1 MSSITNVNNNASVVN
16 VGRTTPVSPGVQPA
30 AKSIPVVVASDQ
42 VAIPVEEQNKVQSE
56 VALSLLGIPRAE
68 VALGIFADVNTYDV
82 NPTEWSSSPQYHI
95 TGYGIKHLPNEAGAL
110 VEAPRNKTSVLT
122 SKRFFRYQ
130 PGRVSAAT
138 FGVKSTTSVADYSQN
153 PSIRK
158 FGIYDNF
165 DGYFW
170 ETRNDSQED
179 NFCVVRRSQS
189 MIKAPASPTGLVGQ
203 PLKGGNPISTISLTQ
218 NDDFR
223 IIGQGQKETVEEST
237 LLVKDR
243 KTITDNRFAIVNTAL
258 AAASAAYAVSAG
270 TSVTVSS
277 QHSNGT
283 VVNGVI
289 ITSGSYTS
297 STGTAAERFYKDLAL
312 AINTVTGNT
321 NFSDGTTSA
330 TPDITAAQVEIKC
343 KRDLDY
349 WIDNYLLDMEYGG
362 TAHTNINI
370 SNYAT
375 GLFPQ
380 IATFEKAIH
389 AQLKIVLD
397 GYAGITSAGD
407 TKITALTAITQTA
420 FNRNNGSGVLVPSVP
435 TTSEYGTRN
444 KLETVMTVKG
454 HYWSY
459 VVSASTATNKAIIY
473 ATPTAAQLA
482 ARGLDPIT
490 ATDIKYKCQ
499 RDVGYIIDGYS
510 NDISGGGDAET
521 KYNMTMYF
529 KGGREGQN
537 TGNGTDGFGMS
548 IYSQTNASGVLAEI
562 ERHTHLRDKI
572 KTDLVAYGFGTTTA
586 EYKKL
591 VILADRVISN
601 FTTENQQ
608 SMELGDKGFAGNL
621 VALRD
626 GLIVTHAAVFDATLL
641 KTAEKI
647 VTVAIGSDAGANL
660 GTPNSF
666 KISKGHVTFGQHI
679 KLYFANSE
687 ATRGTLVSGT
697 VYQVVKVYG
706 PKGNEFTLQDEAGIA
721 QTLTVAQATAA
732 GAMYVETVV
741 PFIFPKAYQPSA
753 AGYWNKFQP
762 AVTLNDASDIKFP
775 RGMVFPYMYADD
787 QNLGT
792 DDASSLKVGYINSAL
807 DLSLDV
813 RGLSLI
819 CDQIDSVNFIP
830 EYINWIKNNV
840 KPEFYGVYDYR
851 VPRSRFSHDTLD
863 GKNTTAGTAGLR
875 EYSDLATGENGIAR
889 PGQRYTTGTSPN
901 LVPQYTDSLYNF
913 DFTKVT
919 MLKIEFSWYGA
930 VGALFLAYVPVANG
944 EARWVRVHHLRA
956 SNQLK
961 IASLGNATLPITY
974 TTYGGGDA
982 KSLGDGED
990 VNFTDRGYGADAH
1003 SIVKYG
1009 ASYYID
1015 GGDRGTVRLYSHNNE
1030 DTASAY
1036 GKQWS
1041 IANGSVSSGNKIAI
1055 NSTSLATGN
1064 PSDSNALW
1072 TSANGGSG
1080 TVDTRFFMGARVKT
1094 SNRTDQNINV
1104 VWADSTHI
1112 YLSSSPSSTT
1122 GIKLLVDRA
1131 NSTFGLETKKVILS
1145 TRESNAVRN
1154 RVQVYPTKLSTA
1166 NLSTGS
1172 GGNPIRLRF
1181 KKTPLFQTAV
1191 EYTSTLTLSAEYT
1204 ITAANLPLAVTEGGG
1219 AGTFMD
1225 NAESLYG
1232 WFQARVAVD
1241 DVTVFGRLYK
1251 DADSYYFEIL
1261 ESFNAE
1267 VVLKAGL
1274 FLPDLRFEAD
1284 GDIIAQNVVTKS
1296 TSEKEGLSSVKIADN
1311 TVVPIPGTGINVAT
1325 IYLQQGT
1332 EQLDLSPYF
1341 DYNKEYL
1348 SFPLTDQ
1355 ADSLYFTVDSD
1366 TPAGDA
1372 ADQVSIGCTWEEQ

>member
-30 AKSIPVVVASDQ
+30 SKSIPVVIASDQ

-95 TGYGIKHLPNEAGAL
+95 TGHGIKHLPNEAGAL

-138 FGVKSTTSVADYSQN
+138 FGVKSTTSVADFSQN

-179 NFCVVRRSQS
+179 NFSVVRRSQS
-189 MIKAPASPTGLVGQ
+189 MIKAPTSPTGISGQ
-203 PLKGGNPISTISLTQ
+203 FIKGGTPANATVAVTQ

-223 IIGQGQKETVEEST
+223 VIGQGQKETITEST

-243 KTITDNRFAIVNTAL
+243 KIITDNRFAIVNSAL
-258 AAASAAYAVSAG
+258 ATVVAG
-270 TSVTVSS
+270 YSTTGS
-277 QHSNGT
+277 QNTQSPLNGT
-283 VVNGVI
+283 TVAGYA
-289 ITSGSYTS
+289 ITTGSYTA
-297 STGTAAERFYKDLAL
+297 TGNFYADLAL
-312 AINTVTGNT
+312 AINSVTNAPNT
-321 NFSDGTTSA
+321 
-330 TPDITAAQVEIKC
+330 TAAAVELKC

-362 TAHTNINI
+362 TAHTVLNI

-380 IATFEKAIH
+380 IATFEKVIH
-389 AQLKIVLD
+389 AQLKTVLD
-397 GYAGITSAGD
+397 SYAGISSAGD

-420 FNRNNGSGVLVPSVP
+420 FNRNNNQGVLVPSAP
-435 TTSEYGTRN
+435 NNAAYGTRN
-444 KLETVMTVKG
+444 KFETVMAVKSF
-454 HYWSY
+454 YWAY
-459 VVSASTATNKAIIY
+459 VVSVA
-473 ATPTAAQLA
+473 TAANTA
-482 ARGLDPIT
+482 ITYTVPSSGLSSGLT
-490 ATDIKYKCQ
+490 ALDIKYKCQ
-499 RDVGYIIDGYS
+499 RDVGYIIDGYK
-510 NDISGGGDAET
+510 NDIVGGGDAET
-521 KYNMTMYF
+521 KYNMTMYY
-529 KGGREGQN
+529 KGGRP
-537 TGNGTDGFGMS
+537 TSSTNGAGMS
-548 IYSQTNASGVLAEI
+548 IYSQTSGGVLAEI
-562 ERHTHLRDKI
+562 ERHTHLKAKI
-572 KTDLVAYGFGTTTA
+572 LADLPTYGFASTSA
-586 EYKKL
+586 EYKK
-591 VILADRVISN
+591 VVVLADRVISN

-608 SMELGDKGFAGNL
+608 SMDLGDNGFAGNL

-626 GLIVTHAAVFDATLL
+626 GLIVTHAAVYDATLL
-641 KTAEKI
+641 KTAESI
-647 VTVAIGSDAGANL
+647 VTEAIGSNAPASS

-666 KISKGHVTFGQHI
+666 RLTKGHVTFGQHVRV
-679 KLYFANSE
+679 KSWAN
-687 ATRGTLVSGT
+687 AVANCGTLVPGT
-697 VYQVVKVYG
+697 IYKVVKVYG
-706 PKGNEFTLQDEAGIA
+706 PKGNEFTLEDESGTA
-721 QTLTVAQATAA
+721 QAFTVNQATAA
-732 GAMYVETVV
+732 GTMYIETVV
-741 PFIFPKAYQPSA
+741 PFIFPKVYQPSA
-753 AGYWNKFQP
+753 AGYWDDFTPNL
-762 AVTLNDASDIKFP
+762 TASSDTNFP
-775 RGMVFPYMYADD
+775 RGMVFPYMYASDG
-787 QNLGT
+787 NLRST
-792 DDASSLKVGYINSAL
+792 DASSLKVGYINTAL
-807 DLSLDV
+807 DISQPANLNT
-813 RGLSLI
+813 I
-819 CDQIDSVNFIP
+819 CDQIDSVNFVP

-863 GKNTTAGTAGLR
+863 GKTSVAGTAGFR
-875 EYSDLATGENGIAR
+875 QYSDLATGENGIAR
-889 PGQRYTTGTSPN
+889 PGQKYTTGTGEN
-901 LVPQYTDSLYNF
+901 QVDQYTDSLYNF
-913 DFTKVT
+913 DFSKVT

-930 VGALFLAYVPVANG
+930 VGALFLAYVPVGNG

-974 TTYGGGDA
+974 TTYGGGDT

-990 VNFTDRGYGADAH
+990 ANFTDRGYGADAH

-1030 DTASAY
+1030 DTATAY
-1036 GKQWS
+1036 GKVWT
-1041 IANGSVSSGNKIAI
+1041 IANGSYVSSGNKVAI
-1055 NSTSLATGN
+1055 NTTSLATGN
-1064 PSDSNALW
+1064 PN
-1072 TSANGGSG
+1072 TK
-1080 TVDTRFFMGARVKT
+1080 VDPRFFMGARVKT
-1094 SNRTDQNINV
+1094 SNKTDQNIEV
-1104 VWADSTHI
+1104 IWADTTHV
-1112 YLSSSPSSTT
+1112 YLSSVPSSTT

-1131 NSTFGLETKKVILS
+1131 NSTYGLETKKVILS

-1166 NLSTGS
+1166 NI
-1172 GGNPIRLRF
+1172 GNNPVRMRF
-1181 KKTPLFQTAV
+1181 KKTPTFQTDTAYV
-1191 EYTSTLTLSAEYT
+1191 GSISTSATYA
-1204 ITAANLPLAVTEGGG
+1204 ITAANLPLAVTESGG

-1225 NAESLYG
+1225 NADSLFG
-1232 WFQARVAVD
+1232 WFQATVGVD
-1241 DVTVFGRLYK
+1241 NITVFGRLYK
-1251 DADSYYFEIL
+1251 EADLYYFEL
-1261 ESFNAE
+1261 LQSFNAD
-1267 VVLKAGL
+1267 VTLKAGI
-1274 FLPDLRFEAD
+1274 FLPDARFSAD
-1284 GDIIAQNVVTKS
+1284 GKYAGWSSTAQDYTTGTSPARAIAAQSAVTKVL
-1296 TSEKEGLSSVKIADN
+1296 SEKEGLSSVKISSN
-1311 TVVPIPGTGINVAT
+1311 TTVPIPGTGINVAT
-1325 IYLQQGT
+1325 IYLTGPGT

-1366 TPAGDA
+1366 ELANTSDE
-1372 ADQVSIGCTWEEQ
+1372 VSIGCTWEEQ

>member
-82 NPTEWSSSPQYHI
+82 NPTEWSTSPQYHI

-138 FGVKSTTSVADYSQN
+138 FGVKSTTSSANFCQN
-153 PSIRK
+153 PSIKK

-189 MIKAPASPTGLVGQ
+189 MIKAPTSPTGIAGQ
-203 PLKGGNPISTISLTQ
+203 FLKGGTPGNATVGTTQ
-218 NDDFR
+218 NDDYR
-223 IIGQGQKETVEEST
+223 VIGQGQKETVTEST
-237 LLVKDR
+237 VLVKDR
-243 KTITDNRFAIVNTAL
+243 KLITDNRFSIVDTAL
-258 AAASAAYAVSAG
+258 AAAVSAYSTTG
-270 TSVTVSS
+270 SVNVTSPK
-277 QHSNGT
+277 NGT
-283 VVNGVI
+283 TVNGYS
-289 ITSGSYTS
+289 ITSGSYTAS
-297 STGTAAERFYKDLAL
+297 GNFYTDLAL
-312 AINTVTGNT
+312 SINAVTN
-321 NFSDGTTSA
+321 A
-330 TPDITAAQVEIKC
+330 PDITAAQVELKC
-343 KRDLDY
+343 KRDMDY
-349 WIDNYLLDMEYGG
+349 WIENYLLDMEYGG
-362 TAHTNINI
+362 TAHTNLNVG
-370 SNYAT
+370 NYAT

-407 TKITALTAITQTA
+407 TKITSLTAITQTA
-420 FNRNNGSGVLVPSVP
+420 FNRNNGQSVLVPSVP
-435 TTSEYGTRN
+435 TSGAYGTRN
-444 KLETVMTVKG
+444 KLETVFAVKKE
-454 HYWSY
+454 YWAY
-459 VVSASTATNKAIIY
+459 VVSVSTAANAAITY
-473 ATPTAAQLA
+473 TVPST
-482 ARGLDPIT
+482 GLSSGIT
-490 ATDIKYKCQ
+490 ALDIKYKCQ

-529 KGGREGQN
+529 KNGRPSSS
-537 TGNGTDGFGMS
+537 TNGAGMS
-548 IYSQTNASGVLAEI
+548 IYSQTAGGVLAEI

-572 KTDLVAYGFGTTTA
+572 KADLVTYGFGTTTA

-601 FTTENQQ
+601 FSVENQQ
-608 SMELGDKGFAGNL
+608 SMDLGEKGFAGNL

-626 GLIVTHAAVFDATLL
+626 GLVVTHAAVFDPTLL
-641 KTAEKI
+641 KTAESI
-647 VTVAIGSDAGANL
+647 VTVAIGSNAGANL

-666 KISKGHVTFGQHI
+666 KLSKGHVTFGQHVRV
-679 KLYFANSE
+679 KTWSGVASH
-687 ATRGTLVSGT
+687 ATCGTLVPGT
-697 VYQVVKVYG
+697 VYKVDKVYG
-706 PKGNEFTLQDEAGIA
+706 PKGNEFTLKAEDGTA
-721 QTLTVAQATAA
+721 QTFTTTQATNA
-732 GAMYVETVV
+732 GTMYLETVV
-741 PFIFPKAYQPSA
+741 PFIFPKVYQPA
-753 AGYWNKFQP
+753 TGAGYWDNFTP
-762 AVTLNDASDIKFP
+762 NLDINSDVFP
-775 RGMVFPYMYADD
+775 KGMVFPYMYASDYNLLSDD
-787 QNLGT
+787 S
-792 DDASSLKVGYINSAL
+792 SSLKVGYINTAL
-807 DLSLDV
+807 DISIAANLDTV
-813 RGLSLI
+813 
-819 CDQIDSVNFIP
+819 CTQMDTVNFEP

-840 KPEFYGVYDYR
+840 KPEYYGVYDYR

-863 GKNTTAGTAGLR
+863 GKSSAAGTSKNR
-875 EYSDLATGENGIAR
+875 VYSDLATGESGIAR
-889 PGQRYTTGTSPN
+889 PGQRYTIGTSPN
-901 LVPQYTDSLYNF
+901 EVAQFTDSLYNF

-974 TTYGGGDA
+974 TTFGGGDA

-990 VNFTDRGYGADAH
+990 ANFTDRGYGADSH

-1030 DTASAY
+1030 DTATAY
-1036 GKQWS
+1036 GKQWT
-1041 IANGSVSSGNKIAI
+1041 IANGSYVSSGNKVAI

-1064 PSDSNALW
+1064 P
-1072 TSANGGSG
+1072 
-1080 TVDTRFFMGARVKT
+1080 TVNVDPRFFMGARLKT
-1094 SNRTDQNINV
+1094 SNKTDQNIKV
-1104 VWADSTHI
+1104 VWADSTHV
-1112 YLSSSPSSTT
+1112 YLSSAPSSTT
-1122 GIKLLVDRA
+1122 SLKLLVDRA

-1154 RVQVYPTKLSTA
+1154 RVQVYPTKLSTS
-1166 NLSTGS
+1166 NL
-1172 GGNPIRLRF
+1172 GNNPVRMRF
-1181 KKTPLFQTAV
+1181 KKTPLFQTDTV
-1191 EYTSTLTLSAEYT
+1191 YLGSISTSAEYT
-1204 ITAANLPLAVTEGGG
+1204 ITAANLPLAVTESGG

-1225 NAESLYG
+1225 NADSLYG
-1232 WFQARVAVD
+1232 WFQATVGVD
-1241 DVTVFGRLYK
+1241 DITVFGRLYK
-1251 DADSYYFEIL
+1251 EADLYYYELL
-1261 ESFNAE
+1261 ESYNAE
-1267 VVLKAGL
+1267 VIIKVGI
-1274 FLPDLRFEAD
+1274 FLPDVRFSAD
-1284 GDIIAQNVVTKS
+1284 GVYATGTAYSTSGSNYLLRPPLAQSAVTKV
-1296 TSEKEGLSSVKIADN
+1296 TSEKEGLSSVKIAND

-1325 IYLQQGT
+1325 IYLQAGT
-1332 EQLDLSPYF
+1332 EQLDLAPYF

-1366 TPAGDA
+1366 TA
-1372 ADQVSIGCTWEEQ
+1372 ANTSDEISLGCTWEEQ

>member
-82 NPTEWSSSPQYHI
+82 NPTEWSTSPQYHI

-138 FGVKSTTSVADYSQN
+138 FGVKSTTSSASFSQN
-153 PSIRK
+153 PSIKK

-189 MIKAPASPTGLVGQ
+189 MIKAPTSPTGIAGQ
-203 PLKGGNPISTISLTQ
+203 YLKGGAPGNDKVGTTQ
-218 NDDFR
+218 NDDYR
-223 IIGQGQKETVEEST
+223 IIGQGQKETVTEST

-243 KTITDNRFAIVNTAL
+243 KIITDNRFAIVNSAL
-258 AAASAAYAVSAG
+258 ATVVAG
-270 TSVTVSS
+270 YSTTGS
-277 QHSNGT
+277 QNTQSPLNGT
-283 VVNGVI
+283 TVAGYA
-289 ITSGSYTS
+289 ITTGSYTA
-297 STGTAAERFYKDLAL
+297 TGGFYADLAL
-312 AINTVTGNT
+312 AINSVTSQADFDPNT
-321 NFSDGTTSA
+321 ANNQTF
-330 TPDITAAQVEIKC
+330 TAAQAEIKC

-362 TAHTNINI
+362 TAHTVLNI

-380 IATFEKAIH
+380 IATFEKVIH
-389 AQLKIVLD
+389 AQLKTVLD
-397 GYAGITSAGD
+397 SYAGISSAGD

-420 FNRNNGSGVLVPSVP
+420 FNRNNNQGVLVPSAP
-435 TTSEYGTRN
+435 NNAAYGTRN
-444 KLETVMTVKG
+444 KFETVMAVKSF
-454 HYWSY
+454 YWAY
-459 VVSASTATNKAIIY
+459 VVSSA
-473 ATPTAAQLA
+473 TAANA
-482 ARGLDPIT
+482 AITYTVPSGGLSSGLTPL
-490 ATDIKYKCQ
+490 DIKYKCQ
-499 RDVGYIIDGYS
+499 RDVGYIIDGYK
-510 NDISGGGDAET
+510 NDIVGGGDAET

-529 KGGREGQN
+529 KNGRP
-537 TGNGTDGFGMS
+537 NGSSSPLSGMS
-548 IYSQTNASGVLAEI
+548 IYSQTSGGVLAEI
-562 ERHTHLRDKI
+562 ERHTHLKAKI
-572 KTDLVAYGFGTTTA
+572 LADLPTYGFASTSA
-586 EYKKL
+586 EYKK
-591 VILADRVISN
+591 VVVLADRVIAN
-601 FTTENQQ
+601 FTQENRQ
-608 SMELGDKGFAGNL
+608 SMDLGEKGFAGNL

-626 GLIVTHAAVFDATLL
+626 GLVVTHAAVFDPTLL
-641 KTAEKI
+641 KTAESI
-647 VTVAIGSDAGANL
+647 VTVAIGSNAGANL

-666 KISKGHVTFGQHI
+666 KLSKGHVTFGQHVRV
-679 KLYFANSE
+679 KTWSGVASH
-687 ATRGTLVSGT
+687 ATCGTLVPGT
-697 VYQVVKVYG
+697 VYKVDKVYG
-706 PKGNEFTLQDEAGIA
+706 PKGNEFTLKAEDGTA
-721 QTLTVAQATAA
+721 QTFTTTQATNA
-732 GAMYVETVV
+732 GTMYLETVV
-741 PFIFPKAYQPSA
+741 PFIFPKVYQPA
-753 AGYWNKFQP
+753 TGAGYWDNFTP
-762 AVTLNDASDIKFP
+762 NLDINSDVFP
-775 RGMVFPYMYADD
+775 KGMVFPYMYASDYNLLSDD
-787 QNLGT
+787 S
-792 DDASSLKVGYINSAL
+792 SSLKVGYINTAL
-807 DLSLDV
+807 DISVAANLDTV
-813 RGLSLI
+813 
-819 CDQIDSVNFIP
+819 CTQMDTVNFEP

-840 KPEFYGVYDYR
+840 KPEYYGVYDYR

-863 GKNTTAGTAGLR
+863 GKSSAAGTSKNR
-875 EYSDLATGENGIAR
+875 VYSDLATGESGIAR
-889 PGQRYTTGTSPN
+889 PGQRYTIGTSPN
-901 LVPQYTDSLYNF
+901 EVAQFTDSLYNF

-974 TTYGGGDA
+974 TTFGGGDA

-990 VNFTDRGYGADAH
+990 ANFTDRGYGADSH

-1030 DTASAY
+1030 DTATAY
-1036 GKQWS
+1036 GKQWT
-1041 IANGSVSSGNKIAI
+1041 IANGSYVSSGNKVAI
-1055 NSTSLATGN
+1055 NSTSLAAGN
-1064 PSDSNALW
+1064 P
-1072 TSANGGSG
+1072 
-1080 TVDTRFFMGARVKT
+1080 TVNVDPRFFMGARLKT
-1094 SNRTDQNINV
+1094 SNKTDQNIKV
-1104 VWADSTHI
+1104 VWADSTHV
-1112 YLSSSPSSTT
+1112 YLSSAPSSTT
-1122 GIKLLVDRA
+1122 SLKLLVDRA

-1154 RVQVYPTKLSTA
+1154 RVQVYPTKLSTS
-1166 NLSTGS
+1166 NL
-1172 GGNPIRLRF
+1172 GNNPVRMRF
-1181 KKTPLFQTAV
+1181 KKTPLFQTNTV
-1191 EYTSTLTLSAEYT
+1191 YLGSISTSAEYT
-1204 ITAANLPLAVTEGGG
+1204 ITAANLPLAVTESGG

-1225 NAESLYG
+1225 NADSLYG
-1232 WFQARVAVD
+1232 WFQATVGVD
-1241 DVTVFGRLYK
+1241 NITVFGRLYK
-1251 DADSYYFEIL
+1251 EADLYYYELL
-1261 ESFNAE
+1261 ESYNAD
-1267 VVLKAGL
+1267 VIIKVGI
-1274 FLPDLRFEAD
+1274 FLPDVRFSANGVYATGTAYSTSGSNYLLRPPL
-1284 GDIIAQNVVTKS
+1284 AQSTATKV
-1296 TSEKEGLSSVKIADN
+1296 TSEKEGLSSVKIAND

-1325 IYLQQGT
+1325 IYLQAGT
-1332 EQLDLSPYF
+1332 EQLDLAPYF

-1366 TPAGDA
+1366 TA
-1372 ADQVSIGCTWEEQ
+1372 ANTSDEISLGCTWEEQ

>member
-138 FGVKSTTSVADYSQN
+138 FGVKSTTSSIDFCQN
-153 PSIRK
+153 PSIKK

-189 MIKAPASPTGLVGQ
+189 MIKAPTSPTGIVLQ
-203 PLKGGNPISTISLTQ
+203 RLKGGNHGNATIGTTQ
-218 NDDFR
+218 NDDYR
-223 IIGQGQKETVEEST
+223 VIGQGQKETVTEST
-237 LLVKDR
+237 VLVKDR
-243 KTITDNRFAIVNTAL
+243 KLITDNRFSIVDSAL
-258 AAASAAYAVSAG
+258 ATVVAAYNTTG
-270 TSVTVSS
+270 NVTVSS
-277 QHSNGT
+277 QFSNGT
-283 VVNGVI
+283 VVNGVT
-289 ITSGSYTS
+289 ITSGSYTA
-297 STGTAAERFYKDLAL
+297 TGSFYADLAL
-312 AINTVTGNT
+312 AINTVTGNIAY
-321 NFSDGTTSA
+321 SDGTTTT
-330 TPDITAAQVEIKC
+330 TPDITAALVELKC
-343 KRDLDY
+343 KRDMDY
-349 WIDNYLLDMEYGG
+349 WIENYLLDMEYGG
-362 TAHTNINI
+362 TAHTNLNV

-389 AQLKIVLD
+389 AQLKVVLD

-407 TKITALTAITQTA
+407 TKITALTAITATA

-444 KLETVMTVKG
+444 KLETIFNVKG
-454 HYWSY
+454 FYWAY
-459 VVSASTATNKAIIY
+459 VVSSATNPAAETVALQNLAIKY
-473 ATPTAAQLA
+473 TTGAT
-482 ARGLDPIT
+482 GLSSALT
-490 ATDIKYKCQ
+490 QQDIKYKCQ
-499 RDVGYIIDGYS
+499 RDVGYIIDGYA

-529 KGGREGQN
+529 KNGRPTEG
-537 TGNGTDGFGMS
+537 TNGLGMS
-548 IYSQTNASGVLAEI
+548 IYSQTFDGTLAEI
-562 ERHTHLRDKI
+562 ERHTHLKKKI
-572 KTDLVAYGFGTTTA
+572 KDDLVTYGFGTTTA

-591 VILADRVISN
+591 VILTDRVIAN
-601 FTTENQQ
+601 FSVENQQ
-608 SMELGDKGFAGNL
+608 SMDLGEKGFAGNL

-626 GLIVTHAAVFDATLL
+626 GLVVTHAAVFDPTLL
-641 KTAEKI
+641 KTAESI

-666 KISKGHVTFGQHI
+666 KLSKGHVTFGQHVRV
-679 KLYFANSE
+679 KTWSGVASFS
-687 ATRGTLVSGT
+687 TCGTLVPGT
-697 VYQVVKVYG
+697 VYKVVKVYG
-706 PKGNEFTLQDEAGIA
+706 PKGNEFTLQDEAG
-721 QTLTVAQATAA
+721 VAQAFTVQQASDA
-732 GAMYVETVV
+732 GTMYLETVV
-741 PFIFPKAYQPSA
+741 PFIFPKVYQPA
-753 AGYWNKFQP
+753 TGAGYWDNFTP
-762 AVTLNDASDIKFP
+762 GTPTLDINSDPFP
-775 RGMVFPYMYADD
+775 KGMVFPYMYASDYH
-787 QNLGT
+787 LTST
-792 DDASSLKVGYINSAL
+792 DPSSLRVGYINTAL
-807 DLSLDV
+807 DLSVDANLNTMCTQMDT
-813 RGLSLI
+813 
-819 CDQIDSVNFIP
+819 VNFEP

-840 KPEFYGVYDYR
+840 KPEYYGVYDYR

-863 GKNTTAGTAGLR
+863 GKSSAAGTSKNR
-875 EYSDLATGENGIAR
+875 VYSDLATGENGIAR
-889 PGQRYTTGTSPN
+889 PGQRYTIGTSPN
-901 LVPQYTDSLYNF
+901 EVAQFTDSLYNF

-974 TTYGGGDA
+974 TTFGGGDA

-990 VNFTDRGYGADAH
+990 ANFTDRGYGADSH

-1030 DTASAY
+1030 DTTTAY
-1036 GKQWS
+1036 GKQWT
-1041 IANGSVSSGNKIAI
+1041 IKNGSYVSSGNKVAI
-1055 NSTSLATGN
+1055 NSTSLEAGN
-1064 PSDSNALW
+1064 P
-1072 TSANGGSG
+1072 
-1080 TVDTRFFMGARVKT
+1080 TVNVDPRFFMGARLKT
-1094 SNRTDQNINV
+1094 SNKTDQNIKV
-1104 VWADSTHI
+1104 VWADSTHV
-1112 YLSSSPSSTT
+1112 YLSSAPSSTT
-1122 GIKLLVDRA
+1122 SFKLLVDRA

-1166 NLSTGS
+1166 NLSS
-1172 GGNPIRLRF
+1172 GASANPIRMRF
-1181 KKTPLFQTAV
+1181 KKTPLFQTDTV
-1191 EYTSTLTLSAEYT
+1191 YLGSISTSAEYT
-1204 ITAANLPLAVTEGGG
+1204 ITAANLPLAVTESGG

-1225 NAESLYG
+1225 NADSLYG
-1232 WFQARVAVD
+1232 WFQATVGVD
-1241 DVTVFGRLYK
+1241 NITVFGRLYK
-1251 DADSYYFEIL
+1251 EADLYYYELL

-1267 VVLKAGL
+1267 VVLDAGI
-1274 FLPDLRFEAD
+1274 FLPDARFSAD
-1284 GDIIAQNVVTKS
+1284 GKYATETAYSTSGSNYLLLPPLAQS
-1296 TSEKEGLSSVKIADN
+1296 TVSKVLSEKEGLSSVKIANDF
-1311 TVVPIPGTGINVAT
+1311 VVPIPGTGINVAT
-1325 IYLQQGT
+1325 IYLQAGT
-1332 EQLDLSPYF
+1332 EQLDLAPYF

-1348 SFPLTDQ
+1348 SFPLTNQ

-1366 TPAGDA
+1366 TA
-1372 ADQVSIGCTWEEQ
+1372 ANTTDEVSIGCTWEEQ

>member
-138 FGVKSTTSVADYSQN
+138 FGVKSTTSSANFCQN
-153 PSIRK
+153 PSIKK

-189 MIKAPASPTGLVGQ
+189 MIKAPTSPTGIAGQ
-203 PLKGGNPISTISLTQ
+203 FLKGGTPGNATVGTTQ
-218 NDDFR
+218 NDDYR
-223 IIGQGQKETVEEST
+223 VIGQGQKETVTEST
-237 LLVKDR
+237 VLVKDR
-243 KTITDNRFAIVNTAL
+243 KLITDNRFSIVDTAL
-258 AAASAAYAVSAG
+258 AAAVSAYSTTG
-270 TSVTVSS
+270 SVNVTSPK
-277 QHSNGT
+277 NGT
-283 VVNGVI
+283 TVNGYS
-289 ITSGSYTS
+289 ITSGSYTAS
-297 STGTAAERFYKDLAL
+297 GNFYTDLAL
-312 AINTVTGNT
+312 SINAVTN
-321 NFSDGTTSA
+321 A
-330 TPDITAAQVEIKC
+330 PDITAAQVELKC
-343 KRDLDY
+343 KRDMDY
-349 WIDNYLLDMEYGG
+349 WIENYLLDMEYGG
-362 TAHTNINI
+362 TAHTNLNVG
-370 SNYAT
+370 NYAT

-407 TKITALTAITQTA
+407 TKITSLTAITQTA
-420 FNRNNGSGVLVPSVP
+420 FNRNNGQSVLVPSVP
-435 TTSEYGTRN
+435 TSGAYGTRN
-444 KLETVMTVKG
+444 KLETVFAVKKE
-454 HYWSY
+454 YWAY
-459 VVSASTATNKAIIY
+459 VVSVSTAANAAITY
-473 ATPTAAQLA
+473 TVPST
-482 ARGLDPIT
+482 GLSSGIT
-490 ATDIKYKCQ
+490 ALDIKYKCQ

-529 KGGREGQN
+529 KNGRPSSS
-537 TGNGTDGFGMS
+537 TNGAGMS
-548 IYSQTNASGVLAEI
+548 IYSQTAGGVLAEI

-572 KTDLVAYGFGTTTA
+572 KADLVTYGFGTTTA

-601 FTTENQQ
+601 FSVENQQ
-608 SMELGDKGFAGNL
+608 SMDLGEKGFAGNL

-626 GLIVTHAAVFDATLL
+626 GLVVTHAAVFDPTLL
-641 KTAEKI
+641 KTAESI
-647 VTVAIGSDAGANL
+647 VTVAIGSNAGANL

-666 KISKGHVTFGQHI
+666 KLSKGHVTFGQHVRV
-679 KLYFANSE
+679 KTWSGVASH
-687 ATRGTLVSGT
+687 ATCGTLVPGT
-697 VYQVVKVYG
+697 VYKVDKVYG
-706 PKGNEFTLQDEAGIA
+706 PKGNEFTLKAEDGTA
-721 QTLTVAQATAA
+721 QTFTTTQATNA
-732 GAMYVETVV
+732 GTMYLETVV
-741 PFIFPKAYQPSA
+741 PFIFPKVYQPA
-753 AGYWNKFQP
+753 TGAGYWDNFTP
-762 AVTLNDASDIKFP
+762 NLDINSDVFP
-775 RGMVFPYMYADD
+775 KGMVFPYMYASDYNLLSDD
-787 QNLGT
+787 S
-792 DDASSLKVGYINSAL
+792 SSLKVGYINTAL
-807 DLSLDV
+807 DISIAANLDTV
-813 RGLSLI
+813 
-819 CDQIDSVNFIP
+819 CTQMDTVNFEP

-840 KPEFYGVYDYR
+840 KPEYYGVYDYR

-863 GKNTTAGTAGLR
+863 GKSSAAGTSKNR
-875 EYSDLATGENGIAR
+875 VYSDLATGESGIAR
-889 PGQRYTTGTSPN
+889 PGQRYTIGTSPN
-901 LVPQYTDSLYNF
+901 EVAQFTDSLYNF

-974 TTYGGGDA
+974 TTFGGGDA

-990 VNFTDRGYGADAH
+990 ANFTDRGYGADSH

-1030 DTASAY
+1030 DTATAY
-1036 GKQWS
+1036 GKQWT
-1041 IANGSVSSGNKIAI
+1041 IANGSYVSSGNKVAI

-1064 PSDSNALW
+1064 P
-1072 TSANGGSG
+1072 
-1080 TVDTRFFMGARVKT
+1080 TVNVDPRFFMGARLKT
-1094 SNRTDQNINV
+1094 SNKTDQNIKV
-1104 VWADSTHI
+1104 VWADSTHV
-1112 YLSSSPSSTT
+1112 YLSSAPSSTT
-1122 GIKLLVDRA
+1122 SLKLLVDRA

-1154 RVQVYPTKLSTA
+1154 RVQVYPTKLSTS
-1166 NLSTGS
+1166 NL
-1172 GGNPIRLRF
+1172 GNNPVRMRF
-1181 KKTPLFQTAV
+1181 KKTPLFQTDTV
-1191 EYTSTLTLSAEYT
+1191 YLGSISTSAEYT
-1204 ITAANLPLAVTEGGG
+1204 ITAANLPLAVTESGG

-1225 NAESLYG
+1225 NADSLYG
-1232 WFQARVAVD
+1232 WFQATVGVD
-1241 DVTVFGRLYK
+1241 DITVFGRLYK
-1251 DADSYYFEIL
+1251 EADLYYYELL
-1261 ESFNAE
+1261 ESYNAE
-1267 VVLKAGL
+1267 VIIKVGI
-1274 FLPDLRFEAD
+1274 FLPDVRFSAD
-1284 GDIIAQNVVTKS
+1284 GVYATGTAYSTSGSNYLLRPPLAQSAVTKV
-1296 TSEKEGLSSVKIADN
+1296 TSEKEGLSSVKIAND

-1325 IYLQQGT
+1325 IYLQAGT
-1332 EQLDLSPYF
+1332 EQLDLAPYF

-1366 TPAGDA
+1366 TA
-1372 ADQVSIGCTWEEQ
+1372 ANTSDEISLGCTWEEQ

>member
-138 FGVKSTTSVADYSQN
+138 FGVKSTTSSANFCQN
-153 PSIRK
+153 PSIKK

-179 NFCVVRRSQS
+179 NFSVVRRSQS
-189 MIKAPASPTGLVGQ
+189 MIKAPTSPTGIAGQ
-203 PLKGGNPISTISLTQ
+203 YLKGGSPGNDTLGTTQ
-218 NDDFR
+218 NDDYR
-223 IIGQGQKETVEEST
+223 VIGQGQKETVTEST
-237 LLVKDR
+237 VLVKDR
-243 KTITDNRFAIVNTAL
+243 KLITDNRFSIVDTAL
-258 AAASAAYAVSAG
+258 AAAVSAYSTTG
-270 TSVTVSS
+270 NVNVTSPK
-277 QHSNGT
+277 NGT
-283 VVNGVI
+283 TVNGYT
-289 ITSGSYTS
+289 ITSGSYTAS
-297 STGTAAERFYKDLAL
+297 GNFYADLAVS
-312 AINTVTGNT
+312 INTVTN
-321 NFSDGTTSA
+321 A
-330 TPDITAAQVEIKC
+330 PDITAAQVELKC
-343 KRDLDY
+343 KRDMDY
-349 WIDNYLLDMEYGG
+349 WIENYLLDMEYGG
-362 TAHTNINI
+362 TAHTNLNV

-389 AQLKIVLD
+389 AQLKSVLD

-407 TKITALTAITQTA
+407 TKITALTTITQTA
-420 FNRNNGSGVLVPSVP
+420 FNRNNGQSVLVPSVP
-435 TTSEYGTRN
+435 TSGAYGTRN
-444 KLETVMTVKG
+444 KLETVFAVKKE
-454 HYWSY
+454 YWAY
-459 VVSASTATNKAIIY
+459 VVSVSTGANAAITY
-473 ATPTAAQLA
+473 TVPADGLSSGLTAL
-482 ARGLDPIT
+482 
-490 ATDIKYKCQ
+490 DIKYKCQ

-529 KGGREGQN
+529 KNGRPSSS
-537 TGNGTDGFGMS
+537 TNGAGMS
-548 IYSQTNASGVLAEI
+548 IYSQTAGGVLAEI

-572 KTDLVAYGFGTTTA
+572 KADLVTYGFATTTA

-601 FTTENQQ
+601 FSIENQQ
-608 SMELGDKGFAGNL
+608 SMDLGEKGFAGNL

-626 GLIVTHAAVFDATLL
+626 GLVVTHAAVFDPTLL
-641 KTAEKI
+641 KTAESI
-647 VTVAIGSDAGANL
+647 VTVAIGSNAEANL

-666 KISKGHVTFGQHI
+666 KLSKGHVTFGQHVRV
-679 KLYFANSE
+679 KTWANAESV
-687 ATRGTLVSGT
+687 AACGTLVPGT
-697 VYQVVKVYG
+697 VYKVVKVYG
-706 PKGNEFTLQDEAGIA
+706 PKGNEFTLQDESGTA
-721 QTLTVAQATAA
+721 QAFTVAQATAA
-732 GAMYVETVV
+732 GTMYLETVV
-741 PFIFPKAYQPSA
+741 PFIFPKVYQPA
-753 AGYWNKFQP
+753 TGAGYWDNFTP
-762 AVTLNDASDIKFP
+762 NLDINSDVFP
-775 RGMVFPYMYADD
+775 KGMVFPYMYASDYNLLSDD
-787 QNLGT
+787 V
-792 DDASSLKVGYINSAL
+792 SSLKVGYINTAL
-807 DLSLDV
+807 DLSNGTNLNTVCTQMDT
-813 RGLSLI
+813 
-819 CDQIDSVNFIP
+819 VNFEP

-840 KPEFYGVYDYR
+840 KPEYYGVYDYR

-863 GKNTTAGTAGLR
+863 GKSSAAGTSKNR
-875 EYSDLATGENGIAR
+875 VYSDLATGENGIAR
-889 PGQRYTTGTSPN
+889 PGQRYTIGTSPN
-901 LVPQYTDSLYNF
+901 EVAQFTDSLYSF

-974 TTYGGGDA
+974 TTFGGGDA

-990 VNFTDRGYGADAH
+990 ANFTDRGYGADSH

-1030 DTASAY
+1030 DTATAY
-1036 GKQWS
+1036 GKQWT
-1041 IANGSVSSGNKIAI
+1041 IKNGSYVSSGNKVAI
-1055 NSTSLATGN
+1055 NSTSLEAGN
-1064 PSDSNALW
+1064 P
-1072 TSANGGSG
+1072 
-1080 TVDTRFFMGARVKT
+1080 TVNVDPRFFMGARLKT
-1094 SNRTDQNINV
+1094 SNKTDQNIKV
-1104 VWADSTHI
+1104 VWADSTHV
-1112 YLSSSPSSTT
+1112 YLSSAPSSTT
-1122 GIKLLVDRA
+1122 SLKLLVDRA

-1154 RVQVYPTKLSTA
+1154 RVQVYPTKLSTS
-1166 NLSTGS
+1166 NLGD
-1172 GGNPIRLRF
+1172 NPVRMRF
-1181 KKTPLFQTAV
+1181 KKTPLFQTDTV
-1191 EYTSTLTLSAEYT
+1191 YLGSISTSAEYT
-1204 ITAANLPLAVTEGGG
+1204 ITAANLPLAVTESGG

-1225 NAESLYG
+1225 NADSLYG
-1232 WFQARVAVD
+1232 WFQATVGVD
-1241 DVTVFGRLYK
+1241 NITVFGRLYK
-1251 DADSYYFEIL
+1251 EADLYYYELL
-1261 ESFNAE
+1261 ESYNAE
-1267 VVLKAGL
+1267 VIIKVGI
-1274 FLPDLRFEAD
+1274 FLPDVRFSAD
-1284 GDIIAQNVVTKS
+1284 GVYATGTAYSTSGSNYLLRPPLAQSTVTKV
-1296 TSEKEGLSSVKIADN
+1296 TSEKEGLSSVKIAND

-1325 IYLQQGT
+1325 IYLQAGT
-1332 EQLDLSPYF
+1332 EQLDLAPYF

-1366 TPAGDA
+1366 TA
-1372 ADQVSIGCTWEEQ
+1372 ANTSDEISLGCTWEEQ